1 MPESG
6 SIKEKRNHLRVSL
19 PSYLTY
25 FNFTSNKVVKAK
37 VNNMSGKGLGF
48 ETEEELEP
56 AMPLDIWI
64 DISDSGE
71 QAHAEGEVIWVKK
84 ISKDKYS
91 VGVALKSSGLMPAPN
106 FLKKMKSDGK

>member
-1 MPESG
+1 MTESE
-6 SIKEKRNHLRVSL
+6 SKKEKRTYLRVSL
-19 PSYLTY
+19 PGNLTY

-37 VNNMSGKGLGF
+37 VKDLSGKGLGF

-56 AMPLDIWI
+56 SMPLDIWI
-64 DISDSGE
+64 DIADSGE

-91 VGVALKSSGLMPAPN
+91 VGVTLKSSGLNPLPN
-106 FLKKMKSDGK
+106 ILKKNKSNDK